1 MKMTFEF
8 DNFDQLYEFCEIVL
22 ERKLSETRMF
32 EALGLDIRFLN
43 LSMRSKNLLQAA
55 EINTIGQLVKLTYS
69 QLLDIPGMGS
79 ICSNEVVHSLRV
91 KGFRL
96 KEAE

>member
-8 DNFDQLYEFCEIVL
+8 DNFDQLYEFCEIAL
-22 ERKLSETRMF
+22 ERKLSEKRMF
-32 EALGLDIRFLN
+32 EALGLNIRFLN

-69 QLLDIPGMGS
+69 QLLLIPGMGS
-79 ICSNEVVHSLRV
+79 ISTDEVVHSLRV